1 MNKILTTILT
11 FSVFFIFGQT
21 NRFIYQLDWKM
32 AGQEM
37 KTNMVLDIDKDFV
50 KFYDYKFLE
59 MDSIN
64 KKFRGNNNRTNTMAD
79 QLLIRKRNSSENKT
93 FHDNNFDYFVL
104 SSKDKMNWKV
114 TKETKKLDNYKLQ
127 KATTSFGGREWTAWF
142 SPEIP
147 FQEGPFKFAG
157 LPGLIFELN
166 DKDNEYSYKLVKSIN
181 LKETFDTKNFL
192 ETHYGINP
200 VPVTLKQ
207 YHKVKLDYYSDPVS
221 DMKKALSSGGT
232 VNIMG
237 ENITTQ
243 EQLDQKRKFMQQMI
257 KKFYNPIEKD
267 KAIPYPEK

>member
-1 MNKILTTILT
+1 MYKFFTTILT
-11 FSVFFIFGQT
+11 FSIIFVFGQT

-32 AGQEM
+32 AGQNM
-37 KTNMVLDIDKDFV
+37 KINMVLDIDKNFV

-64 KKFRGNNNRTNTMAD
+64 KKFGGNNNRTNTMSD
-79 QLLIRKRNSSENKT
+79 QLLIRKRNSNENKT

-104 SSKDKMNWKV
+104 NSKDKMNWKV
-114 TKETKKLDNYKLQ
+114 TKENKKLENYKLQ
-127 KATTSFGGREWTAWF
+127 KATTNFGGREWTAWF

-147 FQEGPFKFAG
+147 FQEGPYKFAG

-166 DKDNEYSYKLVKSIN
+166 DKENEFTYKLLKSIN
-181 LKETFDTKNFL
+181 LKDTFNTENFL

-200 VPVTLKQ
+200 VPVNLKQ

-257 KKFYNPIEKD
+257 KKFYNPLEKD
-267 KAIPYPEK
+267 KAIPYPAN